1 MDSNQNLKKEDERK
15 SKVCLTCSYTSLPN
29 SDYCEWCQSKID
41 SYEPDDKK
49 GDE

>member
-1 MDSNQNLKKEDERK
+1 MDPSEKQ
-15 SKVCLTCSYTSLPN
+15 CLTCSSPKLPTG
-29 SDYCEWCQSKID
+29 DYCEWCQSKID